1 MKTNERL
8 FRVFQTR
15 EDWLLHSE
23 SLFIFFIFNV
33 VILSFAGRRSRTY
46 GPVRYLPSFTVH
58 LLKLTGVIIS
68 FKILAKKKFKY
79 CNEFG
84 KARFDSSQDS
94 SLFILAANHNLWR
107 MWNYFYR
114 YWHEIAIS
122 RKLLLFHRV
131 HSKVHA
137 KIVLMSVKFGN
148 NFTLFYHCRAKTY
161 QIDVLIY
168 LSRRK
173 TGPSLNSAILLLIE
187 FPIHSKWFELLN
199 FPLFY
204 INSNL
209 NACNCLSLFR
219 FSQVSDK
226 AKF

>member
-1 MKTNERL
+1 MLSFYLSPGED
-8 FRVFQTR
+8 R
-15 EDWLLHSE
+15 EHTVPFAIYHLL
-23 SLFIFFIFNV
+23 LFICSN
-33 VILSFAGRRSRTY
+33 SREW
-46 GPVRYLPSFTVH
+46 LFHSKF
-58 LLKLTGVIIS
+58 LL
-68 FKILAKKKFKY
+68 KKKFKY

-84 KARFDSSQDS
+84 KARFDSSQYS

-122 RKLLLFHRV
+122 RKLLHFHRV

-187 FPIHSKWFELLN
+187 FPIVLYKFKLKCLQLLVTIQILASVWQSLN
-199 FPLFY
+199 FNPAVLF
-204 INSNL
+204 S
-209 NACNCLSLFR
+209 F
-219 FSQVSDK
+219 QVSLLRHSPR
-226 AKF
+226 F